1 MSRTFKALAVAG
13 AFGCCETDPWS
24 FGGDGCGRTGV
35 GAAAGG
41 VVWRLCAGVLA
52 QEETRAQITQASSEI
67 VTLLS
72 FLSVITRPLA
82 SLA

>member
-1 MSRTFKALAVAG
+1 MTSVTAPAG
-13 AFGCCETDPWS
+13 SDGCRETGSWS
-24 FGGDGCGRTGV
+24 CGGDAAADRV

-52 QEETRAQITQASSEI
+52 QEETRAQIAQASSEI

-72 FLSVITRPLA
+72 FLGVITRPLA